1 MYAEVKFVLPR
12 AHPTILVPGNALLAN
27 SQGTRV
33 VKVDGDK
40 RAHFVT
46 VQVGRD
52 MGSEI
57 EIVSGLSGSE
67 QVVTNPVDTLTDG
80 QQVQVVPPA
89 SQTNEKEK
97 RG

>member
-1 MYAEVKFVLPR
+1 
-12 AHPTILVPGNALLAN
+12 
-27 SQGTRV
+27 
-33 VKVDGDK
+33 
-40 RAHFVT
+40 
-46 VQVGRD
+46 